1 LKQVKPGTF
10 AALGERE
17 IEQSAGECIAAAAA
31 AQFRMKEHTVIE

>member
-10 AALGERE
+10 AALGE
-17 IEQSAGECIAAAAA
+17 IEQSAGECIAAVAAA